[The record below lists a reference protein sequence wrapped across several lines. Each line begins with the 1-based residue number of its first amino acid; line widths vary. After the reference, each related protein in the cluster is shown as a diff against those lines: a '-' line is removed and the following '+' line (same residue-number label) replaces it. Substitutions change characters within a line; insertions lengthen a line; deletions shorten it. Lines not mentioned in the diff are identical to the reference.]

1 MSSKI
6 KPLKFNEK
14 LNFSSSLENTDSLSL
29 KKEYQ
34 LFING
39 RFQKPLS
46 NKYFASINPAN
57 ENKIAMVAQA
67 NEKDVDLAVNAARN
81 SYESHWSK
89 IPPKERAKYIY
100 RIDRII
106 Q

>member
-14 LNFSSSLENTDSLSL
+14 LNFSSSLENTDSLTL

-39 RFQKPLS
+39 LFQKPLS

-67 NEKDVDLAVNAARN
+67 NEKDVDLASLEKWDRR
-81 SYESHWSK
+81 Y
-89 IPPKERAKYIY
+89 IGCIFRRYAK
-100 RIDRII
+100 
-106 Q
+106 